1 MRVRSELADWRGCG
15 VGEAA
20 GTGLT
25 RRYIQEY
32 VPSIRAAPP
41 GSDVGDPLRKR
52 TTAPVIRAAA
62 VRNRREKQTDVRKL
76 AGVAP
81 LKSLKQPAPGCS
93 VTLDSMLS
101 NTYPSIGHKEQ
112 VMRIGSSIFLIA
124 LGAILAWAIA
134 PGLIPNV
141 DQTMIGYILM
151 VVGVI
156 GLIASLVL
164 ASPGR
169 SRTRR
174 VSETRS
180 VVDPNTGETITRNE
194 SRDAGI

>member
-1 MRVRSELADWRGCG
+1 
-15 VGEAA
+15 
-20 GTGLT
+20 
-25 RRYIQEY
+25 
-32 VPSIRAAPP
+32 
-41 GSDVGDPLRKR
+41 
-52 TTAPVIRAAA
+52 
-62 VRNRREKQTDVRKL
+62 
-76 AGVAP
+76 
-81 LKSLKQPAPGCS
+81 
-93 VTLDSMLS
+93 MLS
-101 NTYPSIGHKEQ
+101 NTYRSHPDNKEQ

-124 LGAILAWAIA
+124 IGAILAWAIA

-156 GLIASLVL
+156 GLVASLIL

>member
-1 MRVRSELADWRGCG
+1 
-15 VGEAA
+15 
-20 GTGLT
+20 
-25 RRYIQEY
+25 
-32 VPSIRAAPP
+32 
-41 GSDVGDPLRKR
+41 
-52 TTAPVIRAAA
+52 
-62 VRNRREKQTDVRKL
+62 
-76 AGVAP
+76 
-81 LKSLKQPAPGCS
+81 
-93 VTLDSMLS
+93 
-101 NTYPSIGHKEQ
+101 
-112 VMRIGSSIFLIA
+112 MRIGSSIFLIA
-124 LGAILAWAIA
+124 LGTILAWAIT

-151 VVGVI
+151 AVGVI

>member
-1 MRVRSELADWRGCG
+1 
-15 VGEAA
+15 
-20 GTGLT
+20 
-25 RRYIQEY
+25 
-32 VPSIRAAPP
+32 
-41 GSDVGDPLRKR
+41 
-52 TTAPVIRAAA
+52 
-62 VRNRREKQTDVRKL
+62 
-76 AGVAP
+76 
-81 LKSLKQPAPGCS
+81 
-93 VTLDSMLS
+93 
-101 NTYPSIGHKEQ
+101 
-112 VMRIGSSIFLIA
+112 MRIGSSIFLIA
-124 LGAILAWAIA
+124 LGAILAWAIT

-164 ASPGR
+164 AAPGR

>member
-1 MRVRSELADWRGCG
+1 
-15 VGEAA
+15 
-20 GTGLT
+20 
-25 RRYIQEY
+25 
-32 VPSIRAAPP
+32 
-41 GSDVGDPLRKR
+41 
-52 TTAPVIRAAA
+52 
-62 VRNRREKQTDVRKL
+62 
-76 AGVAP
+76 
-81 LKSLKQPAPGCS
+81 
-93 VTLDSMLS
+93 
-101 NTYPSIGHKEQ
+101 
-112 VMRIGSSIFLIA
+112 MRIGSSVFLIA
-124 LGAILAWAIA
+124 LGAILAWAIT

-151 VVGVI
+151 AVGAI

-169 SRTRR
+169 GRTRR

>member
-1 MRVRSELADWRGCG
+1 
-15 VGEAA
+15 
-20 GTGLT
+20 
-25 RRYIQEY
+25 
-32 VPSIRAAPP
+32 
-41 GSDVGDPLRKR
+41 
-52 TTAPVIRAAA
+52 
-62 VRNRREKQTDVRKL
+62 
-76 AGVAP
+76 
-81 LKSLKQPAPGCS
+81 
-93 VTLDSMLS
+93 
-101 NTYPSIGHKEQ
+101 
-112 VMRIGSSIFLIA
+112 MRIGSSIFLIA
-124 LGAILAWAIA
+124 LGAILAWAIT

-151 VVGVI
+151 AVGVI

-169 SRTRR
+169 SRTSR

>member
-1 MRVRSELADWRGCG
+1 
-15 VGEAA
+15 
-20 GTGLT
+20 
-25 RRYIQEY
+25 
-32 VPSIRAAPP
+32 
-41 GSDVGDPLRKR
+41 
-52 TTAPVIRAAA
+52 
-62 VRNRREKQTDVRKL
+62 
-76 AGVAP
+76 
-81 LKSLKQPAPGCS
+81 
-93 VTLDSMLS
+93 
-101 NTYPSIGHKEQ
+101 
-112 VMRIGSSIFLIA
+112 MRIGSSIFLIA
-124 LGAILAWAIA
+124 IGAILAWAIA

-156 GLIASLVL
+156 GLVASLIL

-180 VVDPNTGETITRNE
+180 VVDPHTGETITRNE